1 MKDAVGKLSLHGVL
15 VEIFGIGVL
24 LIGEP
29 GIGKSETAL
38 DLIRWGHALVADDA
52 VNISATD
59 GKLVG
64 TSPELTFELLEV
76 RGLGIFNVREL
87 FGSSSVSKETQ
98 IELCI
103 EFVKFQPSEEIDR
116 MELQMSDL
124 KLLGLSI
131 PKATIAIGGRN
142 SSTLAETAV
151 QIFLQGETRAHRVQ
165 KLVKNHALLV
175 SSSL

>member
-1 MKDAVGKLSLHGVL
+1 MENSAGKLTLHGVL
-15 VEIFGIGVL
+15 VEIFGVGVL

-52 VNISATD
+52 VTVSAIS

-64 TSPELTFELLEV
+64 TSPDLTFELLEV
-76 RGLGIFNVREL
+76 RGLGILNVREL
-87 FGSSSVSKETQ
+87 FGSSSVAKQTQ

-103 EFVKFQPSEEIDR
+103 EFVRSEPVDEIDR

-124 KLLGLSI
+124 SLLGLSI
-131 PKATIAIGGRN
+131 PKATISVGGRN

-151 QIFLQGETRAHRVQ
+151 RIFLQRKKGVHTVW
-165 KLVKNHALLV
+165 KLVEKHAVLV
-175 SSSL
+175 NTG